1 MSSQRSLARSADAL
15 AKRTLDIVGAGA
27 GLCVL
32 GLPMA
37 VIAVLVRLDSPGP
50 SLFKQQR
57 CGRRGRR
64 FSVLKFRTMRASE
77 GAKVT
82 VGKDPRITRLGRFL
96 RRTKLDE
103 LPQLVNILKGDM
115 SLVGPRP
122 EVPEYV
128 ALYTPEM
135 RETVLSV
142 RPGITDPVS
151 LMLIDESELLA
162 KAEEPVA
169 YYRDVLLPWKV
180 SLQAEY
186 VRTRSFGA
194 DLAVILRTILK
205 VVRRDEGAPAVTP
218 PQMPDA

>member
-1 MSSQRSLARSADAL
+1 MSSMRSLARSVDAL
-15 AKRTLDIVGAGA
+15 AKRGLDILGASL

-50 SLFKQQR
+50 SLFLQQR
-57 CGRRGRR
+57 CGRNGRP
-64 FSVLKFRTMRASE
+64 FSVLKFRTMRTGD
-77 GAKVT
+77 GAKIT
-82 VGKDPRITRLGRFL
+82 VGRDARITRLGGFL
-96 RRTKLDE
+96 RRHKLDE
-103 LPQLVNILKGDM
+103 LPQLLNILKGDM

-128 ALYTPEM
+128 ALYRPEM
-135 RETVLSV
+135 RDVVLSV

-151 LMLIDESELLA
+151 LTLIDESGLLA
-162 KAEEPVA
+162 KAKEPVA

-186 VRTRSFGA
+186 VRTRTFWG
-194 DLAVILRTILK
+194 DVGLIFRTIMRILRRNE
-205 VVRRDEGAPAVTP
+205 VVSSPLPQP
-218 PQMPDA
+218 PEA